1 MKDVELINVLGEEYL
16 LVSEVTYDNEKFGFL
31 IDVLD
36 NSKVLFVHFEDNTTI
51 NVLKDDEF
59 IKKLIPLFIG
69 NQDYI

>member
-16 LVSEVTYDNEKFGFL
+16 LVSEVTYDNEKFGYL
-31 IDVLD
+31 INVLD

>member
-16 LVSEVTYDNEKFGFL
+16 LVSEVTYDNEKFGYL